1 MFAHFYKDV
10 FCFFLF
16 FAFVF
21 LTVSCAKE
29 GEERREAEYV
39 VCESWE
45 LPDELAQLIEEKKR
59 EEFQLVYENSA
70 YQYLA
75 AGYGEQTEK
84 YVAAVK
90 TLEETKDRIYA
101 DFILVSSLNLGDRAA
116 GESSLCPYIVL
127 RLEKNGK
134 TVLFQ

>member
-10 FCFFLF
+10 FCLFLF
-16 FAFVF
+16 FAVVF
-21 LTVSCAKE
+21 LTVSCGKE
-29 GEERREAEYV
+29 GEERVEAVYD

-45 LPDELAQLIEEKKR
+45 LPDELTQLIEEKKT
-59 EEFQLVYENSA
+59 EEFQLVYENSS

-75 AGYGEQTEK
+75 AGYGEQPEK

-101 DFILVSSLNLGDRAA
+101 DFILVSRENLGDRAA
-116 GESSLCPYIVL
+116 GEASLCPYIVL